1 MKTIKGIIFDVDGV
15 LVYQGDVCPGA
26 IETVAALRKNGI
38 VLRFLTNSTLN
49 SRQSYAEKLNH
60 AGFQIYC
67 QEVITASYATAVY
80 LSHINPTSCWI
91 MLERAGLDEFK
102 GFQQDRDN
110 PEYIVIGD
118 NRSCFDFHNLNE
130 ALRRLMQ
137 GSKLIG
143 KIPELVD
150 TSLGEIELNVGSWV
164 SMLERASGVKA
175 TYIGKPGPCMFE
187 LTLKTMNLDG
197 SAVAMVGDRVSTD
210 VKGARNYGITSVL
223 LRTGEF
229 DEKDLEG
236 DVKPDFAFDTIQEVL
251 TIV

>member
-60 AGFQIYC
+60 AGFQIC
-67 QEVITASYATAVY
+67 RQEVITASYATAVY

-143 KIPELVD
+143 MIPELVD

-187 LTLKTMNLDG
+187 LTLETMNLDR

>member
-130 ALRRLMQ
+130 VLRRLMQ

-143 KIPELVD
+143 MIPELVD

-187 LTLKTMNLDG
+187 LTLETMNLDR